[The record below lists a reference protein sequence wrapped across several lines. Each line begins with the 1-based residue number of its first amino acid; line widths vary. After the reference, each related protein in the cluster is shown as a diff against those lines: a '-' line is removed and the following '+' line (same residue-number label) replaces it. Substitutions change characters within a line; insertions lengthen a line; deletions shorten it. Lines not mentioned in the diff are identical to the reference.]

1 MMKTEE
7 FVERIME
14 TRLNKARNKR
24 LSFLWDDFL
33 GAVEKVINVLTDEE
47 LAATFWI
54 TIKYGTDDDGNV
66 YRSQIAETDWSENKG
81 IKYESKYI
89 SLGSKKY
96 LERPFRD
103 FRTTAEQDIYCS
115 YVDFEIEELFEQDGP
130 GEASLDFNIGQIET
144 IPKKS
149 KTSEYRIVSK

>member
-1 MMKTEE
+1 MKTEE